1 MKLWLQ
7 VTSDKYEL
15 PMIVADSPAEL
26 AKLAHVE
33 KRTVITLNSK
43 YKNGR
48 RKKPKYISV
57 EVEV

>member
-15 PMIVADSPAEL
+15 
-26 AKLAHVE
+26 AKRAHVE
-33 KRTVITLNSK
+33 KRTVITMNSK